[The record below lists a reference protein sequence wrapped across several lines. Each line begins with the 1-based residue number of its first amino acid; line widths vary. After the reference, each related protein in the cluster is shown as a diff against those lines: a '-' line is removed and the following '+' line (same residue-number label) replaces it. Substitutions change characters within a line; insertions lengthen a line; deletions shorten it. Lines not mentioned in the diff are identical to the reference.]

1 MKLLSR
7 CQLGLQSSDWGWRI
21 CFLRAHSCSW
31 HIHAGVGRRL
41 RFLTK
46 GASLWGW
53 WSILTTQLLASG
65 EIKAEAATS
74 FMT

>member
-7 CQLGLQSSDWGWRI
+7 WQLGLQSSGGAGGSASSGPARG
-21 CFLRAHSCSW
+21 W
-31 HIHAGVGRRL
+31 HIRAGVGRRL

-65 EIKAEAATS
+65 EVKAEAATS